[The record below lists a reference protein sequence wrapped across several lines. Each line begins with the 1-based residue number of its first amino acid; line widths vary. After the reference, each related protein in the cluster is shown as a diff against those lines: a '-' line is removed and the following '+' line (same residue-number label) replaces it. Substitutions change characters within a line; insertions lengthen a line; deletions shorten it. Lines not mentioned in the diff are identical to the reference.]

1 MRRRRRQPPV
11 RIQPRAERAA
21 EERGRAGGDERDGK
35 QGLINGGGRARRR
48 RDRSRGLAASSEEAH
63 ADVESVIAREGRG
76 RGALEREAH
85 TKARGDRA
93 SQRAK
98 REDGARARPRALHTN
113 RDGDDDRDEGGARRL
128 RERRRLLRSI
138 RARLFDLP
146 DDELGLELLQ
156 RGDDLALDNL
166 RRADRSPMAA
176 KSEAATHKTVTRAAA
191 ARTRLGDGLGDLHR
205 RVAVRAA
212 REGDERLDRRA
223 VRLGAHDL
231 LRREREARRVVRGA
245 QRDGAGQRGQPALE
259 ALRALVLRLARVRTA
274 RVEHRGVAAR
284 ARA

>member
-1 MRRRRRQPPV
+1 MFLTRASHQKRLRSRSPLRGLGVRVRVTVWGTALFARPSRLTIRARSPGGRPRPRNSSPGTCTPDSELSCRRGASRWPRRRCRCQRMDGKKPASRFSPVAFLKEGRGVPATARAPARLSQLPAEVPALPRASASMRRRRRQPPV

-98 REDGARARPRALHTN
+98 REDGARARA
-113 RDGDDDRDEGGARRL
+113 
-128 RERRRLLRSI
+128 
-138 RARLFDLP
+138 
-146 DDELGLELLQ
+146 
-156 RGDDLALDNL
+156 
-166 RRADRSPMAA
+166 
-176 KSEAATHKTVTRAAA
+176 RAA
-191 ARTRLGDGLGDLHR
+191 H
-205 RVAVRAA
+205 
-212 REGDERLDRRA
+212 E
-223 VRLGAHDL
+223 
-231 LRREREARRVVRGA
+231 
-245 QRDGAGQRGQPALE
+245 P
-259 ALRALVLRLARVRTA
+259 
-274 RVEHRGVAAR
+274 
-284 ARA
+284 